1 MEIYT
6 VRFSCRCGAC
16 SLAFKCNV
24 LSELIKFHG
33 DWLGSAYLEYL
44 TYDFDQLL
52 SVLDH
57 MTAGVTV

>member
-1 MEIYT
+1 MQ
-6 VRFSCRCGAC
+6 
-16 SLAFKCNV
+16 
-24 LSELIKFHG
+24 SELIKFHG